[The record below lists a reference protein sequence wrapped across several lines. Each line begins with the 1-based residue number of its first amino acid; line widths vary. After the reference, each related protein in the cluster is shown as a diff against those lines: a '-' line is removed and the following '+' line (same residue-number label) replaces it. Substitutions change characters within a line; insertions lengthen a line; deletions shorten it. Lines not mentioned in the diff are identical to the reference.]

1 MDIKSRNNY
10 QTLKDELEKSI
21 NVINPMLQKIK
32 ETTNEIDQMV
42 YEFYGF
48 TDEEIK
54 IIEESLYI

>member
-10 QTLKDELEKSI
+10 QTLKEELEKSI